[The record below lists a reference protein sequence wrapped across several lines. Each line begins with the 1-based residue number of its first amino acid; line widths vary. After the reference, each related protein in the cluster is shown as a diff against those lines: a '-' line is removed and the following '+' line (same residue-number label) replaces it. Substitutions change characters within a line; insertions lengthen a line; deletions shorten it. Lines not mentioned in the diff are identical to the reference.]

1 MSRPAVRYDIYLPL
15 QYPDGREVEP
25 RKYRAIEAELI
36 HRFGGVTSV
45 KQEFPLRGQWQFG
58 GEVITDEIIVI
69 MSINFEPRL
78 DEDESYLQELKERL
92 KGEFEQQDIL
102 ITIQEL
108 RVV

>member
-1 MSRPAVRYDIYLPL
+1 
-15 QYPDGREVEP
+15 
-25 RKYRAIEAELI
+25 
-36 HRFGGVTSV
+36 
-45 KQEFPLRGQWQFG
+45 LRGQWQFG

-78 DEDESYLQELKERL
+78 DEDEVYLQELKERL